1 MSIFSRIGATIV
13 IFALTSY
20 SIGIISEQRKKIIT
34 QKIILFM
41 SLGVILDLTA
51 TVFMIIG
58 SSKGMITIHGFLG
71 YSSFLCMLI
80 DTILL
85 WRLRLNNGYNSPVS
99 NGLHL
104 FSRIAYSWW
113 VIAFITGGLLVAL
126 R

>member
-1 MSIFSRIGATIV
+1 MSLFSRIGATIV

-20 SIGIISEQRKKIIT
+20 SIGIISEQRKKAIT
-34 QKIILFM
+34 QQIILFM
-41 SLGVILDLTA
+41 TMGVVLDLTA
-51 TVFMIIG
+51 TIFMIIG
-58 SSKGMITIHGFLG
+58 SRKGMITFHGLLG
-71 YSSFLCMLI
+71 YSSFLCMLT

-85 WRLRLNNGYNSPVS
+85 WRLRLNNGYSSPVS

-113 VIAFITGGLLVAL
+113 VIAFITGGLLVAF